1 MRHVRTVLSRA
12 AGIRTPGDAWRL
24 LAWLTAAVRARA
36 AAGRARRTR
45 RRDAHPNLDRLDR
58 TCRHETGPDAD
69 RAPLARYPLGAE
81 IAAAGDRAAAVFA
94 ASARVGRPADDRHAD
109 LLLVDTRQ
117 DGRSAEPISGGPS
130 PPAVAVLSEM
140 HPQLTVPAFDPVA
153 VNPVGWTPDHE
164 PGPEVLQARWP
175 PAGPEAAFPHPDR
188 SLLDGLRRLHHV
200 IDSGDGLGDTAQRAG
215 TLAALA
221 AAGVVVRVANG
232 DPGLRLALGA
242 QLHDL
247 MSGETVAVADG
258 HQREQISIS
267 MRRLA
272 LRDHSLRA
280 RARQILATHRLAPRL
295 PEVSVLLA
303 TRRPELLGAALEA
316 VRSQNYPRL
325 ELMLALHGEGF
336 GTDACVAALVEDLQ
350 CEVRVVR
357 AGADQTLGAVLNA
370 AVSASSGTLLT
381 KFDDDDY
388 YAPDHVWDLLLAR
401 EYSGATLVAKAPEY
415 IYLSQDDSTVR
426 VSKMRERFVPRPMAA
441 GGVLMISRQDLDDA
455 GGWRRV
461 PRAVDTAL
469 AQDVVLVGGN
479 IYWTHGAGYL
489 RVRQG
494 DRHTWRVD
502 DSFFLDR
509 ACGTRQGR
517 DFEFAGF

>member
-1 MRHVRTVLSRA
+1 
-12 AGIRTPGDAWRL
+12 
-24 LAWLTAAVRARA
+24 
-36 AAGRARRTR
+36 
-45 RRDAHPNLDRLDR
+45 
-58 TCRHETGPDAD
+58 
-69 RAPLARYPLGAE
+69 
-81 IAAAGDRAAAVFA
+81 
-94 ASARVGRPADDRHAD
+94 
-109 LLLVDTRQ
+109 
-117 DGRSAEPISGGPS
+117 
-130 PPAVAVLSEM
+130 M
-140 HPQLTVPAFDPVA
+140 HPQMAVPAFDPVT

-164 PGPEVLQARWP
+164 PGPEVLQARCP
-175 PAGPEAAFPHPDR
+175 PAGPGAAFLPMNP
-188 SLLDGLRRLHHV
+188 SLLGVLRRLHHV

-221 AAGVVVRVANG
+221 AAGVVTRVARG

-247 MSGETVAVADG
+247 MSSESVARADG
-258 HQREQISIS
+258 HRREQISIS

-280 RARQILATHRLAPRL
+280 RARQILATRGLEPPR

-316 VRSQNYPRL
+316 VRAQNYPRL
-325 ELMLALHGEGF
+325 ELVLALHGEGF
-336 GTDACVAALVEDLQ
+336 GSDACVAALVEDLE

-388 YAPDHVWDLLLAR
+388 YAGDHIWDLLLAR

-415 IYLSQDDSTVR
+415 IYLSQDDTTVR
-426 VSKMRERFVPRPMAA
+426 VTKMRERFVPRPMAA

-469 AQDVVLVGGN
+469 AQDVTLVGGN

-494 DRHTWRVD
+494 DGHTWRVE
-502 DSFFLDR
+502 DSFFTER
-509 ACGTRQGR
+509 ASGTRPGR
-517 DFEFAGF
+517 DFEFSGF